1 MSTFHFQVAVSGS
14 PPSSCRIS
22 HFNISE
28 DATISAGNLGRGMRL
43 FEFLKGK
50 GAASLGWAQ
59 SNATIDYDYNRLHIY
74 HICIYEYLSMRR
86 YAWHTLVH
94 ISAYTFT
101 WLYSDILCMA
111 IRWTESHYVGCVPA
125 LPHVLGSTIFAK
137 AGGGR
142 ESHHMNR
149 LQFAMLKEWLT
160 DSSLCHTMLTGF
172 AYFTSLLFQQHTSTL
187 SD

>member
-1 MSTFHFQVAVSGS
+1 MSAFHFQVAVSGS

-59 SNATIDYDYNRLHIY
+59 SNATIDYDYNRLHMY
-74 HICIYEYLSMRR
+74 TVYMNTCQCADMLG
-86 YAWHTLVH
+86 TLWSTLY
-94 ISAYTFT
+94 SAYTFT

-111 IRWTESHYVGCVPA
+111 IHCWTDLNRIPLCWLRPCSTTRVGINHFCQSRWWKGKPSYES
-125 LPHVLGSTIFAK
+125 FAVCN
-137 AGGGR
+137 AEGMTHG
-142 ESHHMNR
+142 
-149 LQFAMLKEWLT
+149 
-160 DSSLCHTMLTGF
+160 
-172 AYFTSLLFQQHTSTL
+172 
-187 SD
+187 